1 MNTYKFLIF
10 TTWLL
15 VSPMV
20 LAQQTISYLSVP
32 ASGFTPRNSTTIKNP
47 LRGTVETLGYS
58 GNVSGTARFFGDN
71 GMMFAPVF
79 LPHNSKVISFACA
92 GNAPRLSRRIIY
104 VLRRNEPQRA
114 NVDMASIFTSF
125 SDNFQFKSTISIQS
139 PIVDNQM
146 FNYYIVASIGAT
158 NDINEC
164 RTCSVNRCTIGFV
177 TPPLTREKTKGAKLK
192 N

>member
-1 MNTYKFLIF
+1 MNTYKILIL

-20 LAQQTISYLSVP
+20 LAQETISYLSVP

-47 LRGTVETLGYS
+47 LRGTAETLGYS

-71 GMMFAPVF
+71 DMMFAPVF
-79 LPHNSKVISFACA
+79 LPHNAKVISFDCA
-92 GNAPRLSRRIIY
+92 GIAPKLNRRIIY
-104 VLRRNEPQRA
+104 VLRRNEPQQA

-125 SDNFQFKSTISIQS
+125 SETNFQFKSTISIQS
-139 PIVDNQM
+139 PIVDNRK
-146 FNYYIVASIGAT
+146 FNYYIVASISAT
-158 NDINEC
+158 NEINEC
-164 RTCSVNRCTIGFV
+164 KTCSVNRCTIGFV
-177 TPPLTREKTKGAKLK
+177 TPPLTREKTKGVKR